1 MSANPNRLMIVDDED
16 GIRDFIRD
24 VAEDLG
30 FDVEDT
36 ADVAG
41 FKANVAA
48 FAPSVIS
55 LDLLMPGA
63 REGEL
68 LNTLAEQSCRAKIM
82 VMSGLDGSAL
92 TDAER
97 LGESHG
103 LQMLGKLGKPITI
116 DALEEMLRAA
126 WIDGDAS

>member
-36 ADVAG
+36 ADIAD
-41 FKANVAA
+41 FKANVAT

-63 REGEL
+63 GEGEL
-68 LNTLAEQSCRAKIM
+68 LHTLAEQSCRAKIM

-92 TDAER
+92 TDAEQ
-97 LGESHG
+97 LGERHG

-126 WIDGDAS
+126 WIDGNAT

>member
-36 ADVAG
+36 ADIAG
-41 FKANVAA
+41 FKDDVAA

-55 LDLLMPGA
+55 LDLCMPGA
-63 REGEL
+63 GDGDL
-68 LNTLAEQSCRAKIM
+68 LRALAEQACPARIM

-92 TDAER
+92 SEAER
-97 LGESHG
+97 LGEHHG
-103 LQMLGKLGKPITI
+103 LRMLGKLGKPVTV
-116 DALEEMLRAA
+116 DALEDMLRAA
-126 WIDGDAS
+126 WIEAGAP